1 MKEQLILDVLP
12 VVPPRFDN
20 FVTGGNGETVSRL
33 VGVAAGQSI
42 YLWGEHG
49 SGKTHLLR
57 AATRQ
62 HGLYLNTA
70 TDILPDPG
78 EPVAPGSIIAVDD
91 VQNLSEAQAAA
102 LFGLFNQWK
111 TSQHTPEAFTL
122 LASGPC
128 APRQLEI
135 REDLRTRLAWDLV
148 YRLETLTDD
157 ERRSALLQRAS
168 DKGIP
173 LSAEVTNWMFNY
185 YARDMSALSSLLDAL
200 DRYSLAEKRSITVP
214 LLKSYLQSRHS

>member
-1 MKEQLILDVLP
+1 MTEQLILDVLP

-20 FVTGGNGETVSRL
+20 FVTGRNGEAISHL
-33 VGVAAGQSI
+33 LAARSGQSL

-62 HGLYLNTA
+62 NGLFVNA
-70 TDILPDPG
+70 AADMLPDPG
-78 EPVAPGSIIAVDD
+78 EPVLPGFIIAVDD
-91 VQNLSEAQAAA
+91 VNELSETQAAA

-111 TSQHTPEAFTL
+111 ARQDTPEAFTL
-122 LASGPC
+122 LSSGPC
-128 APRQLEI
+128 APRQLQI
-135 REDLRTRLAWDLV
+135 REDLRTRLSWDLV

-157 ERRSALLQRAS
+157 ERRGALLQRAT
-168 DKGIP
+168 DKGIR
-173 LSAEVTNWMFNY
+173 LGTEVTDWMFNY

-200 DRYSLAEKRSITVP
+200 DRYSLAEKRAITVP
-214 LLKSYLQSRHS
+214 LLKSYLQSRHP

>member
-1 MKEQLILDVLP
+1 MTEQLILDVLP

-20 FVTGGNGETVSRL
+20 FVAGRNAEAVSRL
-33 VGVAAGQSI
+33 VAVTAGQSI

-62 HGLYLNTA
+62 DGLYLNAA
-70 TDILPDPG
+70 TDPLPDPG
-78 EPVAPGSIIAVDD
+78 EPVAPGRIIAVDD

-111 TSQHTPEAFTL
+111 TSQDTAEAFIL
-122 LASGPC
+122 LTSGPC
-128 APRQLEI
+128 APRQLQV
-135 REDLRTRLAWDLV
+135 REDLRTRLGWDLV
-148 YRLETLTDD
+148 YRIEALSDD

-173 LSAEVTNWMFNY
+173 LSTEVANWMFNY

-214 LLKSYLQSRHS
+214 LLKSYLQSRHP

>member
-12 VVPPRFDN
+12 VVSPRFDN
-20 FVTGGNGETVSRL
+20 FVTGRNDEAVSRL
-33 VGVAAGQSI
+33 RAAAAGQSI

-49 SGKTHLLR
+49 SGKTHLLL
-57 AATRQ
+57 AATKQR
-62 HGLYLNTA
+62 GRYLNAA
-70 TDILPDPG
+70 TDPLPDPG
-78 EPVAPGSIIAVDD
+78 EPVPAGLLIAVDD

-111 TSQHTPEAFTL
+111 TRQDTPDAFTL
-122 LASGPC
+122 LTSGPC
-128 APRQLEI
+128 APRQLHI
-135 REDLRTRLAWDLV
+135 REDLLTRLSWDLV

>member
-20 FVTGGNGETVSRL
+20 FVTGRNEETVSGL
-33 VGVAAGQSI
+33 LGLAAGQSI
-42 YLWGEHG
+42 YVWGEHG

-57 AATRQ
+57 AATRL
-62 HGLYLNTA
+62 HGLYLDSTS
-70 TDILPDPG
+70 DSLPDPG
-78 EPVAPGSIIAVDD
+78 EPIVPGSIFAVDD
-91 VQNLSEAQAAA
+91 VQHLSEDQAAA

-111 TSQHTPEAFTL
+111 ISQNTPEAFTL
-122 LASGPC
+122 LTSGNC

-148 YRLETLTDD
+148 YRLETLSDD

-173 LSAEVTNWMFNY
+173 LSTEVTNWMFNY

-214 LLKSYLQSRHS
+214 LLKSYLQSRQS